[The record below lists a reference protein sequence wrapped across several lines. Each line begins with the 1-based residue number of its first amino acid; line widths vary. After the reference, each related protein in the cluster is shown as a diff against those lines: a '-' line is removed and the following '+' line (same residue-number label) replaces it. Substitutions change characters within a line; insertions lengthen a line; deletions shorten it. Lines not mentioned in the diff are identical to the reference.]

1 MMPGSEKDKIMKF
14 MTEQGAFYNISQ
26 VFNFVQRRSGSGRNN
41 DGQSWSQIEFEVL
54 TLCFNLFQYQKPE
67 DQVSF
72 GLTRRVFD
80 LIYEA
85 LKQLGHHGAQDC
97 I

>member
-1 MMPGSEKDKIMKF
+1 MLECLRKISASLNGAFKDDEARMMPGSEKDKIMKF

-54 TLCFNLFQYQKPE
+54 TLCFNLFQY
-67 DQVSF
+67 
-72 GLTRRVFD
+72 
-80 LIYEA
+80 
-85 LKQLGHHGAQDC
+85 
-97 I
+97 